1 MSPLGELSLDNDL
14 YFFLSEDSLSGY
26 SFDVSLGIGLLTRLF
41 DLKAEFLLGCG

>member
-14 YFFLSEDSLSGY
+14 YFFLSGY